1 MCFFNVVNQ
10 VLELVR
16 IVPQAAL
23 RKMRP
28 ETRLHVLD
36 PKLPLEINQLLF
48 CQRLLYAQVDRPKRT
63 LYVKHF
69 FELVH

>member
-1 MCFFNVVNQ
+1 VLLHMCFFNVVNQ

-28 ETRLHVLD
+28 ETRRHMLD
-36 PKLPLEINQLLF
+36 P
-48 CQRLLYAQVDRPKRT
+48 
-63 LYVKHF
+63 
-69 FELVH
+69 